1 MHSHK
6 LQSFKVTTQPQFQ
19 TYASHCYLQ
28 LLSYSKDRCYNT
40 DISIGTTRLRN
51 YELIVK
57 IVVTEK
63 LKIFYSPD
71 DI

>member
-6 LQSFKVTTQPQFQ
+6 LQSFMGTTQPQFHIY
-19 TYASHCYLQ
+19 TSHCYLQ
-28 LLSYSKDRCYNT
+28 LLSYSKGRFYNT
-40 DISIGTTRLRN
+40 DMSIGTPRLHN

-63 LKIFYSPD
+63 LKIFYSAD

>member
-6 LQSFKVTTQPQFQ
+6 LQSFRGTTQPQFHI
-19 TYASHCYLQ
+19 YASHGYLQ
-28 LLSYSKDRCYNT
+28 LLSNSKGRCYIT
-40 DISIGTTRLRN
+40 DISIGTPRLHN

-57 IVVTEK
+57 TVVTAK
-63 LKIFYSPD
+63 LNVFYSPD